1 MRNQNEERL
10 GGQNWLSYHAKD
22 FIKHNLFVG
31 VGKWEM
37 VELVEKEESRIKEE
51 KYYLDEN

>member
-10 GGQNWLSYHAKD
+10 GGQNWLSHHDKD
-22 FIKHNLFVG
+22 FIKYYHFGG
-31 VGKWEM
+31 VGEWEM
-37 VELVEKEESRIKEE
+37 VELGKKEESRTEEE